1 MTNKKLDY
9 YMGLPYSITLHPS
22 PEGGYA
28 IAIPELPGCITQA
41 DTADE
46 ALGMIEDAKRCWLE
60 SCIED
65 GIEIPEPHRDDYS
78 GRFNV
83 RVPKSLHRYLAEL
96 AKKENVSLNQLIL
109 HHLSRSAGFKG

>member
-1 MTNKKLDY
+1 MMNKTIDY

-28 IAIPELPGCITQA
+28 VAIPELPGCITQA
-41 DTADE
+41 DTAAE
-46 ALGMIEDAKRCWLE
+46 ALTLIEDAKKCWLE

-65 GIEIPEPHRDDYS
+65 NVEIPEPTSDEYS

-83 RVPKSLHRYLAEL
+83 RVPKSLHRHLSEL
-96 AKKENVSLNQLIL
+96 AKKENISLNQLIL
-109 HHLSRSAGFKG
+109 YHLSMSAGFKN

>member
-1 MTNKKLDY
+1 MNKTLDY

-28 IAIPELPGCITQA
+28 VAIPELPGCITQA

-46 ALGMIEDAKRCWLE
+46 ALAMIEDAKKCWLE

-65 GIEIPEPHRDDYS
+65 GIEIPEPSKDDYS

-83 RVPKSLHRYLAEL
+83 RVPKSLHRHLSEL
-96 AKKENVSLNQLIL
+96 AKKENISLNQLIL
-109 HHLSRSAGFKG
+109 YHLSRSAGFKI